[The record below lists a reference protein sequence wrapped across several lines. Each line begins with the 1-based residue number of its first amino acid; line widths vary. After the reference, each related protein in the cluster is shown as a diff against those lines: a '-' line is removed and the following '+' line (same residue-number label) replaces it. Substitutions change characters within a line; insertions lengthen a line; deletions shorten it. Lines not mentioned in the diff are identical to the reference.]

1 MHPLKSIGGGIVLT
15 SKTSTSNRRESLR
28 IKVSST
34 ALQYIR
40 SLDKPTRKRIG
51 DKLNELARDPLSIRG
66 SKPLSTVYRRT
77 CRIGPYRILFEVL
90 TDDKV
95 LLVSDVGPRGQIYK
109 RA

>member
-1 MHPLKSIGGGIVLT
+1 MT
-15 SKTSTSNRRESLR
+15 SKTSTSNQREALR
-28 IKVSST
+28 VKIPSD

-51 DKLNELARDPLSIRG
+51 EKLNELAIDPLGIKG

-77 CRIGPYRILFEVL
+77 SRIGPYRILFEVL
-90 TDDKV
+90 TDESV
-95 LLVSDVGPRGQIYK
+95 LLVSNVGPRGQVYK